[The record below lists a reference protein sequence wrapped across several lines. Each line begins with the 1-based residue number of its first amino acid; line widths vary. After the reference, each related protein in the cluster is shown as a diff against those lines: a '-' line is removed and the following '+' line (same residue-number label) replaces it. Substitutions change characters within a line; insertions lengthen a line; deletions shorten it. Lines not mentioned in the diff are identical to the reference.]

1 MVANGSINKM
11 QSQNV
16 AIVFGPTL
24 LRPEVEVGNMAVNMA
39 FQNAVVDFLL
49 KEFWEIF
56 AK

>member
-1 MVANGSINKM
+1 MNKM

-24 LRPEVEVGNMAVNMA
+24 LRPEVESGNMAANMA
-39 FQNAVVDFLL
+39 YQNAIVDFFL
-49 KEFWEIF
+49 KECNELF

>member
-1 MVANGSINKM
+1 MVAKGSVNKM

-24 LRPEVEVGNMAVNMA
+24 LRPEVESGNMAANMA
-39 FQNAVVDFLL
+39 YQNAIVDFFL
-49 KEFWEIF
+49 KECNELF